1 MAKETAVADGKLGP
15 DEVDKYLATQL
26 PEHRAELERIIGI
39 VASVLPEAKPV
50 ISYQIIGFAL
60 GKKKFFYISGW
71 QNHLSF
77 HGNYSDN
84 GVSFAE
90 KYPEWFKLKGM
101 TLQFQAKPQLPEAI
115 IKELLAFRLE
125 RI

>member
-1 MAKETAVADGKLGP
+1 MTATTASDGKLAP
-15 DEVDKYLATQL
+15 DEVGRYLDLQIPA
-26 PEHRAELERIIGI
+26 HRAELERIIQI
-39 VASVLPEAKPV
+39 VQRELPEAKPV

>member
-1 MAKETAVADGKLGP
+1 MAKASTPAAGKFGP
-15 DEVDKYLATQL
+15 DEVGKYLAAQL

-84 GVSFAE
+84 GVSFAD

-101 TLQFQAKPQLPEAI
+101 TLQFQAKPELPEAI
-115 IKELLAFRLE
+115 IQELLAFRLE

>member
-1 MAKETAVADGKLGP
+1 MAKETAVGNGKLGP
-15 DEVDKYLATQL
+15 DEVDKYLAAQL
-26 PEHRAELERIIGI
+26 PEHRAELERIIDI
-39 VASVLPEAKPV
+39 VTAELPEAKPV

-84 GVSFAE
+84 GVSFSK

-101 TLQFQAKPQLPEAI
+101 TLQFQAKPPLPAAI

>member
-1 MAKETAVADGKLGP
+1 MANENAVADGKLGP
-15 DEVDKYLATQL
+15 DEVDKYLASQL

-39 VASVLPEAKPV
+39 VTSVLPEAKPV

-84 GVSFAE
+84 GDSFAE

-101 TLQFQAKPQLPEAI
+101 TLQFKAKPQLPEEI

>member
-1 MAKETAVADGKLGP
+1 MADEKAAAAGKLGP
-15 DEVDKYLATQL
+15 DEVDKYLALQL
-26 PEHRAELERIIGI
+26 PEHRAQLERIIAI
-39 VASVLPEAKPV
+39 VQKELPEAKPV
-50 ISYQIIGFAL
+50 ISYQIIGFAM

-90 KYPEWFKLKGM
+90 KYPQWFTLKGM
-101 TLQFQAKPQLPEAI
+101 TLQFKAKPELPEEI

-125 RI
+125 RL